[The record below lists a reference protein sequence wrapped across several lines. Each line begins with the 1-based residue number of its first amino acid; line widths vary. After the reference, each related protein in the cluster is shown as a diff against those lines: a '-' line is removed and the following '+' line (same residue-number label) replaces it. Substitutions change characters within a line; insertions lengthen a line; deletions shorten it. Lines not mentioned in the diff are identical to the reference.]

1 MDADGD
7 AASQMSAGL
16 MGYNWGICLLCDFF
30 FEATYSST
38 FAWRISKEHKY
49 ICLLVLIINGWSNL
63 SIFFFSSE
71 RLKWL

>member
-16 MGYNWGICLLCDFF
+16 MCYNWGICLLCDFF
-30 FEATYSST
+30 FFVATYSST
-38 FAWRISKEHKY
+38 FAWSTSKEHKY

-63 SIFFFSSE
+63 SIFFF
-71 RLKWL
+71 LVQKG